1 MEIKK
6 VVVIGSGTMGSGI
19 AAHLCNANIP
29 VTLLDLKTDISEKA
43 RDNIQRSKPPLLLD
57 KSKINNIKVGNIF
70 ENFSEV
76 KEADWVVEAVVE
88 RIDVKHDIYEKIFK
102 ERKKGAIVSSNTS
115 SIPIKVLS
123 QNLTEGEKK
132 DFCITHF
139 FNPVRYMALLE
150 IVKNENNDLE
160 KINALKKFCEIELGK
175 GAIVCNDTPG
185 FLGNRVGV
193 YAMQIAM
200 TEAFKMKLSIEEADA
215 IFGRPMGIPKTGIF
229 GLYDLIGIDL
239 MADVLKSF
247 IKELPKTD
255 NFHEVAKE
263 IPLVKKLIETGYT
276 GRKGKGGFYRIN
288 KTDGKKVMEALNLE
302 TGEYHASKKI
312 NIKSGKVDL
321 VALINRDDKYGKYAW
336 SVISKIIKYAS
347 SLIPGITKEF
357 NDIDEAMRLGF
368 NWSKGP
374 FEMLEEIGVD
384 NFFNK
389 VDEYGNID
397 FLENLAKSKNEKFY
411 GERQKYTDIETLGKV
426 KKKATSIDGN
436 DSAKIYR
443 FKDYNIVEFT
453 TKANALDYDSMDALN
468 KATDKPLIII
478 NESMQ
483 FSAGVNLSYTMNYAD
498 KRDFKSI
505 EKFIKYFQET
515 CKQLKYSDHP
525 VISAPSGL
533 TLGGGFEVM
542 VQSNFVASHTNIVVG
557 LVETIVGLVPAGGG
571 CKEML
576 ARWLETEEAKKDP
589 HYAPLR
595 VFDIIGN
602 AKTATSPVEA
612 EPLKYLR
619 AKDKKIMNRNS
630 LLEVSK
636 KIIEENRDFK
646 TPSENSFNLPGKA
659 VKDEMIKTLEKLYD
673 DKIILD
679 HGMEVGKELANV
691 LSGGDTTIDK
701 TLSEDDMFKL
711 ELDSFMRLIETK
723 KTQERIKHTLA
734 TGKPLVNYY
743 FLLFFIFYFFITK
756 FFNYLLFFSYLLQI
770 KFSFPF
776 FYSFI
781 FFYNSFFFCNS
792 SFNYFLFF

>member
-29 VTLLDLKTDISEKA
+29 VTLLDLKTEISEQA
-43 RDNIQRSKPPLLLD
+43 RDKIYKSRPPLLLD
-57 KSKINNIKVGNIF
+57 KSKINNIKVGNILDDF
-70 ENFSEV
+70 NVVED
-76 KEADWVVEAVVE
+76 ADWVVEAVVE
-88 RIDVKHDIYEKIFK
+88 RIDIKHDIYKKIFK
-102 ERKKGAIVSSNTS
+102 ERKNGAIVSSNTS

-123 QNLTEGEKK
+123 QNLSDEEKK

-139 FNPVRYMALLE
+139 FNPVRYMGLLE
-150 IVKNENNDLE
+150 IVKNENNDLD
-160 KINALKKFCEIELGK
+160 KINSLKNFCETELGK
-175 GAIVCNDTPG
+175 GAIICNDTPG

-200 TEAFKMKLSIEEADA
+200 TEAFKFNLSIEEADA

-247 IKELPKTD
+247 IKELPATD
-255 NFHEVAKE
+255 KFHEVAKE

-276 GRKGKGGFYRIN
+276 GRKGKGGFYRVN
-288 KTDGKKVMEALNLE
+288 KSEGKKVIEAMNLE
-302 TGEYHASKKI
+302 TGEYSPSKKI
-312 NIKSGKVDL
+312 NIKSEKVDL
-321 VALINRDDKYGKYAW
+321 KVLISRDDKYGKYAW

-347 SLIPGITKEF
+347 SLVPEITKEF

-368 NWSKGP
+368 NWAKGP
-374 FEMLEEIGVD
+374 FEMLEEIGIA
-384 NFFNK
+384 NFFEK
-389 VDEYGNID
+389 ID
-397 FLENLAKSKNEKFY
+397 DYKNNNFLENLAKTKNEKFY
-411 GERQKYTDIETLGKV
+411 GKRQKYTEIETLGKV
-426 KKKATSIDGN
+426 KKTAISIDGN
-436 DSAKIYR
+436 NSAEIYR

-453 TKANALDYDSMDALN
+453 TKANALDYDSMDALK

-483 FSAGVNLSYTMNYAD
+483 FSAGVNLSYTMNFAD
-498 KRDFKSI
+498 KKDYKSI
-505 EKFIKYFQET
+505 EKFIRYFQET
-515 CKQLKYSDHP
+515 CKHLKYSDNP

-589 HYAPLR
+589 HYASLK
-595 VFDIIGN
+595 VFDIIGY

-619 AKDKKIMNRNS
+619 TKDKKIMNRNS
-630 LLEVSK
+630 LLEASREILEK
-636 KIIEENRDFK
+636 NRNFK
-646 TPSENSFNLPGKA
+646 APNETKFHLAGKP
-659 VKDEMIKTLEKLYD
+659 VKDKMIKILEKLYNE
-673 DKIILD
+673 KVILD

-691 LSGGDTTIDK
+691 LSGGNTTIDK
-701 TLSEDDMFKL
+701 TLSEEDLFKL
-711 ELDSFMRLIETK
+711 ELDSFMKLIETK
-723 KTQERIKHTLA
+723 KTQERIKYTLD
-734 TGKPLVNYY
+734 TGKPLVN
-743 FLLFFIFYFFITK
+743 
-756 FFNYLLFFSYLLQI
+756 
-770 KFSFPF
+770 
-776 FYSFI
+776 
-781 FFYNSFFFCNS
+781 
-792 SFNYFLFF
+792 